1 MTRPSTFGHFELR
14 DELGRGGMGV
24 VYRAYDTR
32 LRGEVA
38 LKLLPEHL
46 AHDATFIERFRREAR
61 AAFELN
67 APHVVPVL
75 DYGEIEG
82 RLYISM
88 RLIQGRDLSELLKAH
103 GALSPARA
111 VTILRQVAHA
121 LDAAHARNLI
131 HRDVKPSNLIVV
143 EGSDDFTYLA
153 DFGVAHVIGKSTTA
167 ASLTVTGATIGTIDY
182 MAPERLLLRPGIDGR
197 VDVYSL
203 ACVLFEMLT
212 ARRPFAADDPP
223 ALIAAHLY
231 LPPPRVT
238 DFRPDLSPAWNDVI
252 RRGMAKDPNERHA
265 TPLDLADDA
274 RAVLVGRPV
283 APPTE
288 VPWVPAPR
296 PAPDTFVP
304 QAWTGGG
311 ADRRPPARP
320 PRRRWGVVGWL
331 GAAVSAGLLVALT
344 TVAVAAVRNGDQD
357 GSDDGDSTGAT
368 PTQTVATATAGPVP
382 PQALPTPSATGS
394 GELPPAAARGDLG
407 LGAPLTIVPCDGS
420 YALFVGAAVKPANY
434 RTEVQAYLDR
444 YPGSSYLLAEQ
455 NCSSLRHHMDNGA
468 SIYTVYYGP
477 YSTLAQAC
485 EARSRV
491 GGDSFIRRLDNSTP
505 VGQEPRC

>member
-1 MTRPSTFGHFELR
+1 
-14 DELGRGGMGV
+14 
-24 VYRAYDTR
+24 
-32 LRGEVA
+32 
-38 LKLLPEHL
+38 
-46 AHDATFIERFRREAR
+46 
-61 AAFELN
+61 
-67 APHVVPVL
+67 
-75 DYGEIEG
+75 
-82 RLYISM
+82 M

-182 MAPERLLLRPGIDGR
+182 MAPERLLLRPDIDGR

-231 LPPPRVT
+231 LPPPMVT
-238 DFRPDLSPAWNDVI
+238 DF
-252 RRGMAKDPNERHA
+252 
-265 TPLDLADDA
+265 
-274 RAVLVGRPV
+274 
-283 APPTE
+283 
-288 VPWVPAPR
+288 
-296 PAPDTFVP
+296 
-304 QAWTGGG
+304 
-311 ADRRPPARP
+311 
-320 PRRRWGVVGWL
+320 
-331 GAAVSAGLLVALT
+331 GLLVALT
-344 TVAVAAVRNGDQD
+344 TVAVAAVRNGGQD
-357 GSDDGDSTGAT
+357 GSNDGDSTGAT
-368 PTQTVATATAGPVP
+368 PTHTVATATAGPIP
-382 PQALPTPSATGS
+382 PQALPTPSTTGS

-420 YALFVGAAVKPANY
+420 YALFVGAAVIPANY